1 MTKHRR
7 VCYSDTDAELTREM
21 GTEAEAQPRASDKDD
36 KLPIRGSLCHSD
48 THDGEAVT
56 FTLTEPLMIQIRLN
70 TKTNQ

>member
-48 THDGEAVT
+48 THDGEA
-56 FTLTEPLMIQIRLN
+56 
-70 TKTNQ
+70 KG